1 VSTVSTREWLRQS
14 TGQADQEQVD
24 EDLKGAAEEPDPGHR
39 PAPAGRRDRQERI
52 RRGGSQAVSAGPGA
66 GDVPRYP
73 DPLPGKLPHI
83 LHAAQAL
90 PAQSPPLDVGPAR
103 PAYGGMMAHGVPAPV
118 QHGGRP
124 APRPEHAAALMANRV
139 PESYQPPPRPS
150 PVPVYLVP
158 EGAGARPLKRI
169 ATKQVLVPGPSTAG
183 APAIPAQICGKDPRR
198 TTVRLMNES
207 PAVGSAS
214 TVAAG
219 SVAAPVTAGEQIVS
233 TGPLPAGTYTV
244 TASTILNGTP
254 TFADVNNVALKLNGT
269 QVAVLPVQAASELD
283 TSITLTVP
291 VPAGGIL
298 TANTIGLGSGT
309 AVYNVVLSATPQA
322 AGGMA
327 MRVLTDQVS
336 TVPAA
341 LGGSVEGSLL
351 PPGMSSYQDF
361 QTQDELFVV
370 VDPNSTGT
378 AAAYLSVIIEYSV
391 PNGA

>member
-1 VSTVSTREWLRQS
+1 MSTVSTREWLRQS
-14 TGQADQEQVD
+14 TGRADQEQVD

-39 PAPAGRRDRQERI
+39 PAPAGRRDRQERL
-52 RRGGSQAVSAGPGA
+52 RRGGSQIVSAAPGA

-118 QHGGRP
+118 EHGGRP
-124 APRPEHAAALMANRV
+124 APKPEHATALMANRV

-158 EGAGARPLKRI
+158 EGAGARPLKRV

-183 APAIPAQICGKDPRR
+183 APAIPAQVCGKDPRR
-198 TTVRLMNES
+198 TTVRLMNE
-207 PAVGSAS
+207 
-214 TVAAG
+214 T
-219 SVAAPVTAGEQIVS
+219 
-233 TGPLPAGTYTV
+233 PAGAT
-244 TASTILNGTP
+244 G
-254 TFADVNNVALKLNGT
+254 
-269 QVAVLPVQAASELD
+269 
-283 TSITLTVP
+283 VP
-291 VPAGGIL
+291 
-298 TANTIGLGSGT
+298 
-309 AVYNVVLSATPQA
+309 
-322 AGGMA
+322 

-341 LGGSVEGSLL
+341 AGGSVEGSLL
-351 PPGMSSYQDF
+351 PAGMTSYQDF

-370 VDPNSTGT
+370 VDPNSVGT